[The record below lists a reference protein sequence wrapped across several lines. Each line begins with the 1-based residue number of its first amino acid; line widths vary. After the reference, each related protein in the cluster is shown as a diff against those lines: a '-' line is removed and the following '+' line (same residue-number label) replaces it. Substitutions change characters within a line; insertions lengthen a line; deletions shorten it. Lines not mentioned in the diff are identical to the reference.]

1 MCEFQIYRA
10 INACYVSGRLQQ
22 LSKREFRME
31 VFESKP
37 PAYTREEL
45 AEIAKDYFG
54 KTGEL
59 KQLVSERDQN
69 ARIITSDGEFV
80 LKVANSAEDPEFLEF
95 QNAVLNHVA
104 ELDPG
109 LAIPTVVK
117 GKDDQEIFK
126 HGDNNIRLISFLKG
140 DIFGEAEKPFTLY
153 KNLGHFMGRFSN
165 AMQGFGHVKAHQPD
179 FLWNLDAAAHC
190 KNYINDIE
198 TDEIKELIEYFY
210 NRYDTYVAPRL
221 KKMRS
226 AVIHS
231 DANTYNL
238 VVKGEEISGLIDF
251 GDMLFGKQI
260 NELAITLGYAMM
272 DVDDF
277 FAVSRALITGYTAE
291 FKLNEDELEI
301 LFDLACMRLVMSVC
315 ISSNRVI
322 KATSDEHREYL
333 LVTQAPAIRTLKR
346 VRKIGL
352 SFLSAFARKT
362 GGYSATKSYEDLVV
376 SLSETKAH
384 NMFDFDLHS
393 EPRVLFDNAAGA
405 AGTEFIQNAE
415 KHADWVREYLDRKH
429 ARYGL
434 GNYGENRTSFI
445 FDGFEGVG
453 SSEPRTTH
461 MAIDIWLRSPEK
473 IYAPLD
479 GKVHSVS
486 SNDLPF
492 DYGTVLILSHQ
503 LNNGPEF
510 YTLYG
515 HLNKQSTDHLKS
527 GDIIKAGDL
536 IATLGDIHENGGWT
550 PHLHFQLISDMLG
563 ATDGNFP
570 GICAPCVW
578 DVWQE
583 ICPDPNL
590 ILGFIPESFV
600 KPDTTIDEMMDV
612 RKQVLAPSLSVAYK
626 KHLHIVRGIG
636 SYLYDSSGRAFLDCV
651 NNITHVGHCNP
662 TVVKAISNQAA
673 KLNTNSR
680 YLYKG
685 INQLAARVL
694 DTMPDP
700 LSVMFFTNSGSEA
713 NELALRLARH
723 YTGRKTTV
731 VVDWGYHGNTNATV
745 DISPYK
751 FNRKGGN
758 GCPENTRIAEF
769 PDPYQG
775 RLKGCSESNGK
786 AYAENIDVQIA
797 DLIEKTGEGP
807 AAFIAE
813 SIAGVG
819 GQVIYPDG
827 YLKAAHAKI
836 RAAGGL
842 CIADEV
848 QTGFGRVGDQFW
860 AYQRQGVVP
869 DIVSFGKPFGNGHP
883 MAAVVTT
890 REIADKFA
898 NGMEY
903 FNSFGGNPVSCAIGM
918 AVMDVIEGE
927 GLQQKALETGSY
939 IIDGMRDMMD
949 RHPLIGN
956 VRGSGLFFGAELVK
970 DRNTLERATEEAS
983 AIVQY
988 LREDA
993 VLFSTDGPYDNV
1005 LKGKP
1010 PMVFGM
1016 DEANIFLS
1024 KLEKAFIRLEKE
1036 GF

>member
-1 MCEFQIYRA
+1 
-10 INACYVSGRLQQ
+10 
-22 LSKREFRME
+22 ME
-31 VFESKP
+31 VFESTP
-37 PAYTREEL
+37 PAYSLEEL
-45 AEIAKDYFG
+45 SKIANEYFG
-54 KTGEL
+54 KTGTL
-59 KQLVSERDQN
+59 KLLVSERDQN
-69 ARIITSDGEFV
+69 ARVMTDGSHYV
-80 LKVANSAEDPEFLEF
+80 LKIANSAEDKEFLEF
-95 QNAVLNHVA
+95 QNAVLNHIL
-104 ELDPG
+104 ELDPN
-109 LAIPTVVK
+109 LAVPAVIK
-117 GKDDQEIFK
+117 GKNKQEIFK
-126 HGDNNIRLISFLKG
+126 YNDNNIRLISFLDG
-140 DIFGEAEKPFTLY
+140 DIFGDAEKPIALY
-153 KNLGHFMGRFSN
+153 QNLGHFMGRFSN

-190 KNYINDIE
+190 KNYISDIE
-198 TDEIKELIEYFY
+198 TDDVKKLIEHFY
-210 NRYDTYVAPRL
+210 ARYDNYVAPRL

-231 DANTYNL
+231 DANTYN
-238 VVKGEEISGLIDF
+238 VVVQGDQISGLIDF
-251 GDMLFGKQI
+251 GDMLFAKQI

-277 FAVSRALITGYTAE
+277 FAVSKALISGYTAE
-291 FKLNEDELEI
+291 FKLTEDELEV
-301 LFDLACMRLVMSVC
+301 LFDLACMRLVMSIC

-346 VRKIGL
+346 VREIGL
-352 SFLSAFARKT
+352 PFLSAFARKT
-362 GGYSATKSYEDLVV
+362 GGYTATRNHDALVA
-376 SLSETKAH
+376 SLEGIKAH

-393 EPRVLFDNAAGA
+393 EPRVLFDNASGA
-405 AGTEFIQNAE
+405 PGTEFIQDGK
-415 KHADWVREYLDRKH
+415 KHANWVRGHLSKND

-434 GNYGENRTSFI
+434 GTYGENRTSFI

-453 SSEPRTTH
+453 SDEPRTTH
-461 MAIDIWLRSPEK
+461 LAIDIWLRAPEK

-479 GKVHSVS
+479 GKVHSVA

-503 LNNGPEF
+503 FKDGPEF

-515 HLNKQSTDHLKS
+515 HLNKQSTDHLKV
-527 GDIIKAGDL
+527 GDEVNAGEL
-536 IATLGDIHENGGWT
+536 IALLGDVHENGGWT
-550 PHLHFQLISDMLG
+550 PHLHFQLISDLLG
-563 ATDGNFP
+563 EKGGNYP

-578 DVWQE
+578 DVWKE

-590 ILGFIPESFV
+590 IMGFIPESMV
-600 KPDTTIDEMMDV
+600 KPDTSVDEMMGI

-636 SYLYDSSGRAFLDCV
+636 AYLYDSSGRAFLDCV

-662 TVVKAISNQAA
+662 HVVEAISKQAA

-745 DISPYK
+745 EISPYK

-758 GCPENTRIAEF
+758 GCPDNTRIAEF

-775 RLKGCSESNGK
+775 RLKGYSEDNGI
-786 AYAENIDVQIA
+786 AYAKDVDVQIA
-797 DLIEKTGEGP
+797 DLVEKTGEGP

-819 GQVIYPDG
+819 GQVVYPDG

-848 QTGFGRVGDQFW
+848 QTGFGRVGEKYW

-927 GLQQKALETGSY
+927 GLQQKALETGTY

-949 RHPLIGN
+949 RHPLIGH

-970 DRNTLERATEEAS
+970 DRGTMERATDEAS

-1016 DEANIFLS
+1016 DEANIFLN
-1024 KLEKAFIRLEKE
+1024 KLEKAFYRLEKE
-1036 GF
+1036 GL